1 MNKTDLN
8 KIGEFG
14 IIERISSLFKN
25 KHNSSIIGI
34 GDDAAITSPEKENVL
49 ISSDILVEGIH
60 FDLSYTPLKH
70 LGYKSVIINLSD
82 IYAMNS
88 YPKQI
93 LLNIALSSKFS
104 VEALDE
110 FYDGVK
116 YACDDYKV
124 DLIGGDTTSSTSGLI
139 ISGTALGYN
148 SKENIVTRGNAKAD
162 DIICVSGDLGRA
174 YAGLLVLQREKE
186 NFIKNPRVQPLL
198 DNYKNLVEKQLRP
211 KARKDIIDFFYS
223 NNIRPNVMIDI
234 SDGLSSELIHLS
246 KSSGLGFKIYEEK
259 LPVSLE
265 VTSMM
270 NEFNLP
276 PLSAALKGGEE
287 YELLFSLP
295 IDVFEKMNIS
305 GIDITAIG
313 HFTKK
318 NKNLFI
324 LKNNQEVDIESQ
336 GWDHFIQ

>member
-1 MNKTDLN
+1 MNRTDLS

-14 IIERISSLFKN
+14 IIDRINSKFKN
-25 KHNSSIIGI
+25 KSNSSIIGI
-34 GDDAAITSPEKENVL
+34 GDDAAVTNTEKENVV
-49 ISSDILVEGIH
+49 ISSDMLIEGVH

-70 LGYKSVIINLSD
+70 LGYKSVIINISD
-82 IYAMNS
+82 IYSMNS

-104 VEALDE
+104 LEALDE

-148 SKENIVTRGNAKAD
+148 SKKNIVIRENARPD

-174 YAGLLVLQREKE
+174 YAGLLVLQKEKE
-186 NFIKNPRVQPLL
+186 NFIKNPKIQPSL
-198 DNYKNLVEKQLRP
+198 DNYKSLVEKQLRP
-211 KARKDIIDFFYS
+211 KARNDIIDFFYN
-223 NNIRPNVMIDI
+223 NNIRPNAMIDI

-246 KSSGLGFKIYEEK
+246 KSSKLGFKIYEEK
-259 LPVSLE
+259 LPISLE

-270 NEFNLP
+270 NKFKLS

-295 IDVFEKMNIS
+295 LDVFEKINIS
-305 GIDITAIG
+305 NIDITAIG
-313 HFTKK
+313 HFTKE

-324 LKNNQEVDIESQ
+324 LKNNQEVEIESQ
-336 GWDHFIQ
+336 GWNHFIQ

>member
-1 MNKTDLN
+1 MIRTDLS

-14 IIERISSLFKN
+14 IIDRINSKFKI
-25 KHNSSIIGI
+25 KRNSSIIGI
-34 GDDAAITSPEKENVL
+34 GDDAAITNPNRENVV
-49 ISSDILVEGIH
+49 ISSDMLVEGIH

-82 IYAMNS
+82 IYSMNS
-88 YPKQI
+88 YPNQI

-139 ISGTALGYN
+139 ISGTAIGYN
-148 SKENIVTRGNAKAD
+148 SNQNITTRKNAKPD

-174 YAGLLVLQREKE
+174 YAGLLVLQKEKE
-186 NFIKNPRVQPLL
+186 NFIKNPKIQPSL
-198 DNYKNLVEKQLRP
+198 DNYKSLVEKQLRP
-211 KARKDIIDFFYS
+211 KARKDIIDFFY
-223 NNIRPNVMIDI
+223 NNDIKPNVMIDI

-246 KSSGLGFKIYEEK
+246 KSSKLGFKVYEEK
-259 LPVSLE
+259 LPITLE

-270 NEFNLP
+270 NEFKLSP
-276 PLSAALKGGEE
+276 ISAALKGGEE

-295 IDVFEKMNIS
+295 LDVFEKINNLD
-305 GIDITAIG
+305 IDITAIG

-324 LKNNQEVDIESQ
+324 LKNNKEIDIESQ
-336 GWDHFIQ
+336 GWDHFI

>member
-1 MNKTDLN
+1 MNRTDLS

-14 IIERISSLFKN
+14 IINRINSKFKN
-25 KHNSSIIGI
+25 KCNSSLIGI
-34 GDDAAITSPEKENVL
+34 GDDAAITKAEKENVV
-49 ISSDILVEGIH
+49 ISSDMLVEGIH

-82 IYAMNS
+82 IYSMNS
-88 YPKQI
+88 YPNQI

-110 FYDGVK
+110 FYDGVM

-148 SKENIVTRGNAKAD
+148 SKKNIVTRENAKPD

-174 YAGLLVLQREKE
+174 YAGLLVLQKEKE
-186 NFIKNPRVQPLL
+186 NFIKNPKIQPSL
-198 DNYKNLVEKQLRP
+198 DNYKSLVEKQLRP
-211 KARKDIIDFFYS
+211 KARNDIIDFFYN
-223 NNIRPNVMIDI
+223 NNIRPNAMIDI

-246 KSSGLGFKIYEEK
+246 KSSKLGFKIYEEK
-259 LPVSLE
+259 LPISLE

-270 NEFNLP
+270 NKFKLS

-295 IDVFEKMNIS
+295 VDVFEKMNIS
-305 GIDITAIG
+305 NIDITAIG

-318 NKNLFI
+318 KKNLLI

>member
-1 MNKTDLN
+1 MNRTDLS

-14 IIERISSLFKN
+14 IIDRINSKFKN
-25 KHNSSIIGI
+25 KRNSSIIGI
-34 GDDAAITSPEKENVL
+34 GDDAAVTNTEKENVV
-49 ISSDILVEGIH
+49 ISSDMLIEGIH

-70 LGYKSVIINLSD
+70 LGYKSVIINISD
-82 IYAMNS
+82 IYSMNS

-104 VEALDE
+104 LEALDE

-148 SKENIVTRGNAKAD
+148 SKKNIVTRENARPD

-174 YAGLLVLQREKE
+174 YAGLLVLQKEKE
-186 NFIKNPRVQPLL
+186 NFIKNPKIQPSL
-198 DNYKNLVEKQLRP
+198 DNYKSLVEKQLRP
-211 KARKDIIDFFYS
+211 KARKDIIDFFYN
-223 NNIRPNVMIDI
+223 NNIRPNAMIDI

-246 KSSGLGFKIYEEK
+246 KSSKLGFKIYEEK
-259 LPVSLE
+259 LPISLE

-270 NEFNLP
+270 NKFKLS

-295 IDVFEKMNIS
+295 LDVFEKMNIS
-305 GIDITAIG
+305 NIDITAIG

-324 LKNNQEVDIESQ
+324 LKNNQEVEIESQ
-336 GWDHFIQ
+336 GWNHFIQ

>member
-1 MNKTDLN
+1 MNRTDLI

-14 IIERISSLFKN
+14 IIDRINSKFKN
-25 KHNSSIIGI
+25 KRNSSIIGI
-34 GDDAAITSPEKENVL
+34 GDDAAVTKSEKENVV
-49 ISSDILVEGIH
+49 ISSDMLIEGVH

-70 LGYKSVIINLSD
+70 LGYKSVIINISD
-82 IYAMNS
+82 IYSMNS

-104 VEALDE
+104 LEALDE

-148 SKENIVTRGNAKAD
+148 SKKNIVIRENARPD

-174 YAGLLVLQREKE
+174 YAGLLVLQKEKE
-186 NFIKNPRVQPLL
+186 NFIKNPKIQPSL
-198 DNYKNLVEKQLRP
+198 DNYKSLVEKQLRP
-211 KARKDIIDFFYS
+211 KARKDIIDFFYN
-223 NNIRPNVMIDI
+223 NNIRPNAMIDI

-246 KSSGLGFKIYEEK
+246 KSSKLGFKIYEEK
-259 LPVSLE
+259 LPISLE

-270 NEFNLP
+270 NKFKLS

-295 IDVFEKMNIS
+295 LDVFEKMNIS
-305 GIDITAIG
+305 NIDITAIG
-313 HFTKK
+313 HFTKE

-324 LKNNQEVDIESQ
+324 LKNNQEVEIESQ
-336 GWDHFIQ
+336 GWNHFIQ